1 MDALAAIYN
10 DSDDSGDDDDDAPVV
25 AAPAAALAPAPLR
38 AAVPVAEALPS
49 ADDLL
54 SDMPDDSYL
63 THRPAAAAA
72 PSYDAAGTSYNA
84 VALPTSLSSQAS
96 DSAALRAFAPK
107 KAPAAMR
114 GAAPPAAAPA
124 PRRPGAGANLPRQSG
139 GELLPPQLRKPN
151 KVTEDVAGLRVAKR
165 AREP

>member
-25 AAPAAALAPAPLR
+25 AAPAAARPPAPAP
-38 AAVPVAEALPS
+38 AAAPVGEALPS

-63 THRPAAAAA
+63 THRPAAA

-84 VALPTSLSSQAS
+84 VALPTSLS
-96 DSAALRAFAPK
+96 
-107 KAPAAMR
+107 MV
-114 GAAPPAAAPA
+114 
-124 PRRPGAGANLPRQSG
+124 PRSL
-139 GELLPPQLRKPN
+139 
-151 KVTEDVAGLRVAKR
+151 
-165 AREP
+165 